1 MSVLNSIKQKAH
13 RFLASTNL
21 DLRNMAERQLIL
33 QAQAFAAANR
43 SSRRL
48 DGLHAVEFC
57 AFSQWGE
64 DGIISWLSAML
75 PDIPK
80 TFVEFGVV
88 DYLEA
93 NTRLLLQIENWR
105 GLVMDGS
112 EANIRAIGQQ
122 DISWRHDL
130 TSKCAFIDRENINR
144 LISEAGFAGDLGL
157 LSIDIDGNDYWVWKA
172 IDVVNPAIVVSEF
185 NAVLGD
191 LHELTVPYRADFD
204 RTRAHYS
211 NQYFGAS
218 IQALVGLAKEKGFT
232 FVGTTSTGCN
242 AFFVRNDL
250 APTILSALDGAWVFP
265 SAVREGRCPE
275 GNLSLASG
283 SQRMQEIK
291 DLPLVDLRTGELTK
305 LASLT
310 EIYSPEWL
318 RRSKR
323 LL

>member
-1 MSVLNSIKQKAH
+1 MVKLLRSLQSFKNRWNATFLHHELLLERNLLMSARLCGQANRQRATPL
-13 RFLASTNL
+13 FLA
-21 DLRNMAERQLIL
+21 D
-33 QAQAFAAANR
+33 
-43 SSRRL
+43 
-48 DGLHAVEFC
+48 VEFC

-64 DGIISWLSAML
+64 DGVISWLCGML

-88 DYLEA
+88 DYREA
-93 NTRLLLQIENWR
+93 NTRLLIQLENWR

-112 EANIRAIGQQ
+112 EANIHAIKQQ

-130 TSKCAFIDRENINR
+130 TARCAFIDSENINR
-144 LISEAGFAGDLGL
+144 QIADAGFQGDLGL
-157 LSIDIDGNDYWVWKA
+157 LSIDIDGNDYWIWKA
-172 IDVVNPAIVVSEF
+172 INSVNPVIVVSEY

-204 RTRAHYS
+204 RSRAHYS

-218 IQALVGLAKEKGFT
+218 IQALVGLAKEKGYT

-242 AFFVRNDL
+242 AFFIRNDF
-250 APTILSALDGAWVFP
+250 APTILSALDEAWAFP
-265 SAVREGRCPE
+265 SAVREGRRPN
-275 GNLSLASG
+275 GSLSLASG

-291 DLPLVDLRTGELTK
+291 DLPLVDLRAGELTK
-305 LASLT
+305 LASLP

-323 LL
+323 RL